1 APGNSQEILVPLT
14 AKKEASGKMNFN
26 VRSEFGTENIS
37 LPISA
42 ADKGFPVI
50 ATFSGNSTMQ
60 YDFMIGKMIPGTLKA
75 NLKLFK
81 SLEGQLLDGIESMLR
96 EPYGCFD
103 QTSSCTYPNIY
114 VLKYLKES
122 GKSNPDIEK
131 KALGYIERGYS
142 RLIGYETSQNGFEWF
157 GHTP

>member
-1 APGNSQEILVPLT
+1 V
-14 AKKEASGKMNFN
+14 
-26 VRSEFGTENIS
+26 IS
-37 LPISA
+37 NNQSDETLKLPIEA
-42 ADKGFPVI
+42 AQKGFPVI
-50 ATFSGNSTMQ
+50 ETFSGNKSRQ
-60 YDFMIGKMIPGTLKA
+60 YQYNVDQLVPGSLQTS
-75 NLKLFK
+75 LKLYRNI
-81 SLEGQLLDGIESMLR
+81 EGQLLDGIESMLR
-96 EPYGCFD
+96 EPYGCFE
-103 QTSSCTYPNIY
+103 QTSSSTYPNIY